1 LDLRRQAARRGFRFL
16 EKAGSAWHR
25 PPSLFHP
32 YLRSLKFSLPRKR
45 PENQKRRRSVGILD
59 WRRGRSMKQ
68 LRKFLTDDGGAT
80 AIEYAL
86 IASCISIVIFAAA
99 QGIGTKLNSDFTNV
113 SNGL

>member
-1 LDLRRQAARRGFRFL
+1 
-16 EKAGSAWHR
+16 
-25 PPSLFHP
+25 
-32 YLRSLKFSLPRKR
+32 
-45 PENQKRRRSVGILD
+45 
-59 WRRGRSMKQ
+59 MKQ